1 MRIHIK
7 NGRIVDPATG
17 KDGVGDLHIADGKIS
32 ESFSNADKTIDAKG
46 LVVSP
51 GFIDLSA
58 RLREPGFEYKATLE
72 SETEAAVG
80 GGGAGPRPAPA
91 PRPPPRRA
99 APGASRR
106 ARARAPRHG

>member
-72 SETEAAVG
+72 SETEAAG
-80 GGGAGPRPAPA
+80 AGGGARTARPAGT
-91 PRPPPRRA
+91 RPPPAPRRA
-99 APGASRR
+99 AGRR
-106 ARARAPRHG
+106 RPP